1 MNNGKR
7 QMFKEP
13 ASPSSRN
20 VTAVE
25 LMSRRYGYMGS
36 AGFRPGG
43 RQPELG
49 GRKKDEGGTLKLVVR
64 GNKAGAFAQGMPN
77 NDHRVALTVDFS

>member
-1 MNNGKR
+1 
-7 QMFKEP
+7 MFKEP
-13 ASPSSRN
+13 HSPSPRN
-20 VTAVE
+20 ETTVKM
-25 LMSRRYGYMGS
+25 MSRAAANMRS
-36 AGFRPGG
+36 ARFWPGG

-64 GNKAGAFAQGMPN
+64 GNNAGAFAQGMPN

>member
-1 MNNGKR
+1 
-7 QMFKEP
+7 
-13 ASPSSRN
+13 
-20 VTAVE
+20 VTAVK
-25 LMSRRYGYMGS
+25 LMSRAAADMRS
-36 AGFRPGG
+36 ARFRPGG

-49 GRKKDEGGTLKLVVR
+49 GRKKDEGGTRKLVVR